1 MQIKRYL
8 GRLSTPLLDRI
19 DIITQVKEVEYS
31 LITGV
36 DQKDVETS
44 YDMRKK
50 IEKVVS
56 IQRDR
61 FKDENIL
68 YNSSMDGRMIK
79 KYCVLDKES
88 RQYIEKIYNDN
99 SMSARGYYKVLKV
112 ARTIADFAGKE
123 RIDLEDIEEA
133 VMYRCIDR
141 NVYGER

>member
-1 MQIKRYL
+1 
-8 GRLSTPLLDRI
+8 
-19 DIITQVKEVEYS
+19 
-31 LITGV
+31 
-36 DQKDVETS
+36 
-44 YDMRKK
+44 
-50 IEKVVS
+50 
-56 IQRDR
+56 
-61 FKDENIL
+61 
-68 YNSSMDGRMIK
+68 MDGRMIK